1 MASLDEELLDSNV
14 TCSSGESI
22 KIKLETLMLGMH
34 SDISI

>member
-1 MASLDEELLDSNV
+1 MASLDGELLESNM

-22 KIKLETLMLGMH
+22 KIELETLMLGMH